1 MKFFFNYSN
10 HEVRLKKYIK
20 EEPEAQTIVLDE
32 NFALFSFSESTIRK
46 HCKDHRLRVIDVD
59 NFSIFPEQHVDHV
72 VQNTIDSYQK

>member
-20 EEPEAQTIVLDE
+20 GEPEAQTIILD
-32 NFALFSFSESTIRK
+32 NHLGLFSFSESTIRK

-59 NFSIFPEQHVDHV
+59 NFSIFPEQHVENVYQD
-72 VQNTIDSYQK
+72 TINSF